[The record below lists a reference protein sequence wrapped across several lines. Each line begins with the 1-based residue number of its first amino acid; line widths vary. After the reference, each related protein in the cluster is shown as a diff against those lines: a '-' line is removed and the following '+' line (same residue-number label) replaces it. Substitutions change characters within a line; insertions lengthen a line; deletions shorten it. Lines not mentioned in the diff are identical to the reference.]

1 MLTVSALTVPVVL
14 LSSVLRV
21 SAASDASERV
31 MSSSPRLLMPSES

>member
-1 MLTVSALTVPVVL
+1 MLTVLVLMVPVVL

-21 SAASDASERV
+21 FAARDVSERV